1 MAKKHDVDSALITSC
16 FVLLGITVGAV
27 VFSPTL
33 DTTKLQVEDLQLRGS
48 SIHSLRPGIEV
59 K

>member
-1 MAKKHDVDSALITSC
+1 MAKKHDVDPALITSC
-16 FVLLGITVGAV
+16 FVLLGITIGAV

-33 DTTKLQVEDLQLRGS
+33 DTTKLQVQDLQLRGS
-48 SIHSLRPGIEV
+48 SASSLRSGIEV

>member
-1 MAKKHDVDSALITSC
+1 MAKKLDIDPALITSC
-16 FVLLGITVGAV
+16 FIFLGITIGAV
-27 VFSPTL
+27 IFSPTL

-48 SIHSLRPGIEV
+48 SIHSLRPVIEV